1 MKKHI
6 IQTSIAGCLFA
17 LSHGAWADS
26 FILSDVQVSGL
37 ERITAGTVLS
47 NVPVGVGEKFDDR
60 MTANLVRSLYKTGFF
75 EDVKISRR
83 GNVLLVN
90 VKERAA
96 IGDVSVSGNKAIK
109 TPDLMNALKRAGIAK
124 GRPLDKAALNRIEQ
138 EIKQQYLANG
148 NYSVD
153 VATKTEKLARNRVGL
168 KINIKEGSIAK
179 IKRVN
184 ISGNKA
190 YPEATLKNLL
200 ESGSKSKFS
209 FFSTRDKYAKEKLVG
224 DIDKLTSFYRD
235 RGYLNFEVVSSQ
247 VSLSKD
253 KKSVVV
259 NINIREGDQ
268 YRVGKVNIA
277 GNSGLSRQEAAK
289 LVTLKEGQV
298 FSQTQLTKMRKNIQE
313 RLGKDGFAF
322 TRIGITPQIDNVKKK
337 VNLVFNTDKGQRTY
351 VRRIN
356 IRGNFRTKDEV
367 FRREMRQLES
377 SFLSKEKV
385 DQSRKRIQRLPFVS
399 AVKINTSPVAGRSD
413 QVDLD
418 VIVSEQSSNQ
428 FNAGLGYSQS
438 NGLLFNLGLTQN
450 NFLGTGKS
458 LSLNGERSDSTNKF
472 RLSYNNPYHT
482 VNGVGRGFNVFY
494 EENNADEDNV
504 SDYSSNTYGADVNY
518 TVPLTEDNS
527 LRFSIGGEHR
537 EIITSGNTPD
547 DIKAFI
553 AKNGDTYNNI
563 LGKVSYIHDTRDR
576 FLFPTDGV
584 RNSIALEVGLPGSDL
599 EYYKLDFKSASY
611 FPINDKFTFALKGR
625 LAMGDG
631 YGDTDDLPFFERFY
645 SGGISS
651 VRGFESNSLGPRGKV
666 NGVET
671 DPAGGNFVVN
681 ARAEVLFPLPF
692 AADLDNVRM
701 SAFIDAGNVYDK
713 IDSFEADD
721 IRYSAG
727 LSATWISPLGPFT
740 LSYAKPLNA
749 KDGDEEQKIQF
760 TIGTSF

>member
-1 MKKHI
+1 MKKQI
-6 IQTSIAGCLFA
+6 LQSSLAGCLFA

-26 FILSDVQVSGL
+26 FTLTDVQVSGL

-47 NVPVGVGEKFDDR
+47 NVPVSVGEKFDDS

-75 EDVKISRR
+75 DDVKVSRR
-83 GNVLLVN
+83 GNVLLVK

-96 IGDVSVSGNKAIK
+96 IGDVTVSGNKAIK
-109 TPDLMNALKRAGIAK
+109 TPDLMEALKRAGIAK
-124 GRPLDKAALNRIEQ
+124 GRPLDKAALNKIEQ
-138 EIKQQYLANG
+138 EIKQQYLSNG

-153 VATKTEKLARNRVGL
+153 VSTKTEKLPRNRVAL
-168 KINIKEGSIAK
+168 KIDVNEGAVAR

-190 YPEATLKNLL
+190 YPEPVLKKLL

-209 FFSTRDKYAKEKLVG
+209 LFGSKDKYAKEKLVG
-224 DIDKLTSFYRD
+224 DIDKLSSFYRD
-235 RGYLNFEVVSSQ
+235 RGYLNFEVVSTQ

-259 NINIREGDQ
+259 NININEGDQ
-268 YRVGKVNIA
+268 FRVGKVKIA
-277 GNSGLSRQEAAK
+277 GNSGLSQKEIAK
-289 LVTLKEGQV
+289 LVTLREGQI
-298 FSQTQLTKMRKNIQE
+298 FSQTQLTKMRNNIKS

-322 TRIGITPQIDNVKKK
+322 SRIGISPQIDNVNKR
-337 VNLVFNTDKGQRTY
+337 VNLVFKAEKGQRTY

-377 SFLSKEKV
+377 SFLSKDKV
-385 DQSRKRIQRLPFVS
+385 DVSKKRIQRLPFVES
-399 AVKINTSPVAGRSD
+399 VKINTSPVVGRSD

-438 NGLLFNLGLTQN
+438 NGLLFNLGLAQN

-458 LSLNGERSDSTNKF
+458 LSVSGERSDSTNRF

-482 VNGVGRGFNVFY
+482 VDGVGRGFNVFY
-494 EENNADEDNV
+494 EDNDADEDDI
-504 SDYSSNTYGADVNY
+504 SDYNSSTYGADINY
-518 TVPLTEDNS
+518 TIPITEDNS
-527 LRFSIGGEHR
+527 LRFSIGAEHR
-537 EIITSGNTPD
+537 EITISDNTPD
-547 DIKAFI
+547 DILAFI
-553 AKNGDTYNNI
+553 AKNGDSYDNI

-584 RNSIALEVGLPGSDL
+584 RHNISLEVGLPGSDL
-599 EYYKLDFKSASY
+599 EYYKLNYKGSSY
-611 FPINDKFTFALKGR
+611 FPVTENVTFALKGGIST
-625 LAMGDG
+625 GDG
-631 YGDTDDLPFFERFY
+631 YGDTDDLPFFERFF

-651 VRGFESNSLGPRGKV
+651 VRGFENNSLGPRDS
-666 NGVET
+666 NG
-671 DPAGGNFVVN
+671 DSAGGDFVVN
-681 ARAEVLFPLPF
+681 ARAELLFPVPF
-692 AADLDNVRM
+692 AQDVKGLRM
-701 SAFIDAGNVYDK
+701 SAFIDGGNVYEDY
-713 IDSFEADD
+713 DSFDADD

-749 KDGDEEQKIQF
+749 ESGDEEQKIQF